1 MHFITPQFHS
11 WMKITSALEE
21 ALRHF
26 TNSIN
31 IFKLFSMSNTQ
42 GMILNVSSTGERQSK
57 YLINSISC
65 GQPPISDNF
74 TVLSLLSAESETH
87 PFSQKSKSGAST
99 ATGMFDEPCQSQLH
113 KNNAVVNLT

>member
-1 MHFITPQFHS
+1 
-11 WMKITSALEE
+11 MKITSPLEE

-31 IFKLFSMSNTQ
+31 IFKLFPMSNTQ

-57 YLINSISC
+57 YLINSSSC

-74 TVLSLLSAESETH
+74 TVLSLLSAESERH
-87 PFSQKSKSGAST
+87 PFSQKSKSGAS
-99 ATGMFDEPCQSQLH
+99 AAMGMFDEPCQSQMHKIMQQLILH
-113 KNNAVVNLT
+113 TQV